1 MAIFNRFD
9 EVANPMTWI
18 DYTIIVVYL
27 LGFLGLG
34 YLFKENKNSGDY
46 FLGGRSMGWIPL
58 SLSTMATQLS
68 AISFISAPAFVGVK
82 QGGGLQWLTYEFGVP
97 LAMAF
102 LLVAI
107 IPSLYKAGVVS
118 VYEYLERRFDASSRL
133 LISFVFQ
140 ISRSVATGVMIYT
153 MALILQA
160 TVGINFWISILLI
173 GVITMI
179 YSFQGGMKA
188 VIWGDVIQMLILFL
202 GIVICLAYGLSEL
215 GGIDQFL
222 ARVDTSRLTA
232 VDFNKWGFNIAD
244 SSDEFGFWPM
254 VIGGFF
260 LYASYYGTDQ
270 TQTQRMLSAKGI
282 PTIKNL
288 LMANGLFRFPVTLT
302 YCLMGLVL
310 GTLLV
315 SDMNFQDQISA
326 VYAANI
332 DSLEGKKEDLLVPVF
347 IIRYLPTG
355 IIGILLVAIMSAAM
369 STLSSSVNS
378 LSAVTVED
386 FIKRFK
392 TDMSDKQY
400 VRYSR
405 ALSLFWGL
413 VCLFFAFFA
422 GNIEGTIIEVINK
435 VGSVFYGPILAA
447 FILALLTKKTH
458 ALGANTG
465 IVAGV
470 LFNMYLWLYVPEVFW
485 FWWNAIGCIVTM
497 VVAYAVSVTVKRK
510 TREGIAVSYYMAHKE
525 VGILIGYFV
534 AIVLISIALK
544 EFLS

>member
-1 MAIFNRFD
+1 
-9 EVANPMTWI
+9 
-18 DYTIIVVYL
+18 
-27 LGFLGLG
+27 
-34 YLFKENKNSGDY
+34 
-46 FLGGRSMGWIPL
+46 
-58 SLSTMATQLS
+58 
-68 AISFISAPAFVGVK
+68 
-82 QGGGLQWLTYEFGVP
+82 
-97 LAMAF
+97 
-102 LLVAI
+102 
-107 IPSLYKAGVVS
+107 
-118 VYEYLERRFDASSRL
+118 
-133 LISFVFQ
+133 
-140 ISRSVATGVMIYT
+140 

-188 VIWGDVIQMLILFL
+188 VIWGDAIQMLILFL
-202 GIVICLAYGLSEL
+202 GIVICLTYGINEL

-222 ARVDTSRLTA
+222 SRVDTSRLTA
-232 VDFNKWGFNIAD
+232 VDFSKWGFDNAD
-244 SSDEFGFWPM
+244 NGDEFGFWPM

-282 PTIKNL
+282 PTIKKL

-302 YCLMGLVL
+302 YCIMGLVL

-315 SDMNFQDQISA
+315 SDMNFQDQIA
-326 VYAANI
+326 EVYAANI
-332 DSLEGKKEDLLVPVF
+332 DSLQGKKEDLMVPVF

-369 STLSSSVNS
+369 SSLSSTVNS

-386 FIKRFK
+386 FVKRFK
-392 TDMSDKQY
+392 KDMSDKQY

-405 ALSLFWGL
+405 VLSLFWGL

-447 FILALLTKKTH
+447 FILALLTKRTH
-458 ALGANTG
+458 ALGANIG
-465 IVAGV
+465 IIVGV

-485 FWWNAIGCIVTM
+485 FWWNAIGCVVTM
-497 VVAYAVSVTVKRK
+497 IVAYAVSVTVKRK
-510 TREGIAVSYYMAHKE
+510 TQEGITVSYYMANKE

-544 EFLS
+544 ELLS